1 MPGSPQST
9 APTPP
14 PWNESESFRETMLAF
29 IDGADER
36 EAIREAGRV
45 LYDLAVEA
53 SSGISERGSA
63 TRAELRAAQ
72 ADLRYLHG
80 YLDSIGREDEVSS
93 LSADD
98 EALSR
103 FAGRLAG
110 QLASLVAAIERT
122 LS

>member
-1 MPGSPQST
+1 MQSFPQSIS
-9 APTPP
+9 PTPP
-14 PWNESESFRETMLAF
+14 PWNESDSFRETMLVF
-29 IDGADER
+29 IDEPAAR
-36 EAIREAGRV
+36 EAVREAGRV

-53 SSGISERGSA
+53 SRGIDERGSA

-72 ADLRYLHG
+72 ADLRYLLG
-80 YLDSIGREDEVSS
+80 YIDSIGREGEVSS

-110 QLASLVAAIERT
+110 QLGSLVAAIERN

>member
-1 MPGSPQST
+1 
-9 APTPP
+9 
-14 PWNESESFRETMLAF
+14 MLVF
-29 IDGADER
+29 IDDSATR
-36 EAIREAGRV
+36 EAVREAGRV

-53 SSGISERGSA
+53 SRGVSEAGSA

-80 YLDSIGREDEVSS
+80 YLDSIGQGREVSS

-98 EALSR
+98 EALSP

-110 QLASLVAAIERT
+110 QLGSLVAAIERT

>member
-1 MPGSPQST
+1 
-9 APTPP
+9 
-14 PWNESESFRETMLAF
+14 MLAF

-36 EAIREAGRV
+36 EAVREAGRV

-80 YLDSIGREDEVSS
+80 YLESIGQEGDVSS

-110 QLASLVAAIERT
+110 QVGSLVAAIERT

>member
-1 MPGSPQST
+1 MPSCDHV
-9 APTPP
+9 TPP
-14 PWNESESFRETMLAF
+14 PPPSWNEAESFRETMLTF
-29 IDGADER
+29 IDEPDAR
-36 EAIREAGRV
+36 EAVREAGRV

-53 SSGISERGSA
+53 SRGISEAGSA

-72 ADLRYLHG
+72 ADLRYLSG
-80 YLDSIGREDEVSS
+80 YLGSIGREGEVSS

-110 QLASLVAAIERT
+110 QLGSLVAAIERN

>member
-1 MPGSPQST
+1 MPSCDHVTPASPSS
-9 APTPP
+9 
-14 PWNESESFRETMLAF
+14 WNEAESFRETMLAF

-80 YLDSIGREDEVSS
+80 YIESIGQEGEVSS

-103 FAGRLAG
+103 FASRLAG
-110 QLASLVAAIERT
+110 QLGNLVAAIERT